1 MGLLGSAV
9 LGERATASTK
19 TASTK
24 TAGQVSPEAGSGIAS
39 GQVPESVAAN
49 GTAFRQPQERVE
61 VAIHLNQVGYLPT
74 EVKRA
79 VIPATGL
86 VHGNSFSIVDEDV
99 IPKIRFQAQLL
110 DYGASS
116 TGRYG
121 HYPRHY
127 IATFDSFD
135 RPGRYRIRL
144 SNGVLSAPFT
154 IAPGRDLYSRLIPLA
169 LGFFA
174 TQRCGASCTDW
185 HARCHPDD
193 GIILGGPRNGQR
205 LDASGGWHDAGDY
218 MKFVE
223 TTSYATA
230 LLLFTYDQFPA
241 LHPVAQPLLSHFR
254 DAMGNPTSLFAR
266 RSLPPLL
273 SEARV
278 GLEWLLKMHPAPN
291 EFYFQVGDES
301 DHDIW
306 RLPETDCAESRADWV
321 PRPVHF
327 GVGANLAGRTAAAF
341 AMASRLYGRYD
352 QPFAHRCYEAAQ
364 TVYRLGLANPVVQGT
379 VPIDF
384 YPEKTWE
391 DDMAWGAAE
400 LYRATKDRVYLEQG
414 ISFAH
419 RAGAAQEATSV
430 YNTHALAHYTLV
442 PLADTEDRARLLGY
456 LRTDAEVAR
465 LHSANPYGLAT
476 PYIWG
481 TAEAAAGAAINC
493 LLYARALE
501 RTSAKRTANGR
512 IGRNEQEQSNTSAKA
527 TDWKQDWKQDW
538 KADWQ
543 QEWTTYRQIAL
554 QQRDFILGCNPF
566 NVSYLIGAGSHYP
579 LFPHHPIANIRQA
592 ELSGALVGGPS
603 SMGLFQAQQID
614 LSSVDDG
621 QMLSGPPSRIDQ
633 PDEVGVYHDAVQD
646 YVTNE
651 PAIDY
656 TAKFLLMTAFYV
668 SH

>member
-1 MGLLGSAV
+1 MASTGAGLLGSVALCETAMASPGV
-9 LGERATASTK
+9 AEHAARQAGES
-19 TASTK
+19 
-24 TAGQVSPEAGSGIAS
+24 IAS
-39 GQVPESVAAN
+39 KLAN
-49 GTAFRQPQERVE
+49 GSVPSNRTVLQQSQERIE
-61 VAIHLNQVGYLPT
+61 VAIHVNQVGYLPT
-74 EVKRA
+74 EAKRA
-79 VIPATGL
+79 VIPASGP
-86 VHGNSFSIVDEDV
+86 VPGNSFSIVDEDV
-99 IPKIRFQAQLL
+99 TPKIRYQAELIRYESRSGGQ
-110 DYGASS
+110 
-116 TGRYG
+116 YG
-121 HYPRHY
+121 HYPHHY
-127 IATFDSFD
+127 IAAFDSFD

-144 SNGVLSAPFT
+144 SNGVLSSPFT
-154 IAPGRDLYSRLIPLA
+154 IAQGRDLYSRLIPLT
-169 LGFFA
+169 LNFFA
-174 TQRCGASCTDW
+174 TQQCGASCTDW
-185 HARCHPDD
+185 HERCHPDD

-218 MKFVE
+218 MKFVL
-223 TTSYATA
+223 TASYVTA

-241 LHPVAQPLLSHFR
+241 FHPKPQPILSHFR
-254 DAMGNPTSLFAR
+254 DAMGNPVSLFAR
-266 RSLPPLL
+266 HPLPPLL
-273 SEARV
+273 AEARV
-278 GLEWLLKMHPAPN
+278 GLEWLLKMHPTPN

-306 RLPETDCAESRADWV
+306 RLPESDCVQCKTDWV

-341 AMASRLYGRYD
+341 AMASRLYASYD

-364 TVYRLGLANPVVQGT
+364 SVYRLGIENPVVQGT
-379 VPIDF
+379 VPVDF

-391 DDMAWGAAE
+391 DDMAWGGAE
-400 LYRATKDRVYLEQG
+400 LYRATKDRLYLQQAL
-414 ISFAH
+414 SFAH

-442 PLADTEDRARLLGY
+442 PLAGPEDRARLVGY
-456 LRTDAEVAR
+456 LRTDAERAR
-465 LHSANPYGLAT
+465 LNSTNPYGLAT

-493 LLYARALE
+493 LLLARTLE
-501 RTSAKRTANGR
+501 RTGSKGTHGSRAGW
-512 IGRNEQEQSNTSAKA
+512 NEGKPGDVSRETV
-527 TDWKQDWKQDW
+527 DWRDGTNENQP
-538 KADWQ
+538 
-543 QEWTTYRQIAL
+543 TYTQVAR

-579 LFPHHPIANIRQA
+579 LFPHHPIANIRRA

-603 SMGLFQAQQID
+603 SISVFQDQHID

-633 PDEVGVYHDAVQD
+633 PDEVAVYHDAVQD

-656 TAKFLLMTAFYV
+656 TAKFLLMAAFYA
-668 SH
+668 S